1 MSTLAQE
8 ERAFDCRCLPTLQ
21 LADAIWQVIFEE
33 LPADVAKYLQRQ
45 FSLRRALCRTS
56 SASSKVSGLR
66 HAAPRNFGCQVSAW
80 VGILGTSPGS
90 GGGTNPLEAR
100 RASWEAELKSR
111 TRDGLLTALRDMQR
125 LYSKWVTVFEWGK
138 PLRMSAFSADENE
151 YLLNSASLRSQG
163 RSPAIDYWPEGA
175 PEPELHQAS
184 HLLLDRDHDMPEGVR
199 KSGSTDY
206 AKLCQTLRL

>member
-80 VGILGTSPGS
+80 VS

-111 TRDGLLTALRDMQR
+111 TRDGLFDSPARHAAPILEMGD
-125 LYSKWVTVFEWGK
+125 
-138 PLRMSAFSADENE
+138 
-151 YLLNSASLRSQG
+151 SLRVG
-163 RSPAIDYWPEGA
+163 
-175 PEPELHQAS
+175 QAS
-184 HLLLDRDHDMPEGVR
+184 ANVR
-199 KSGSTDY
+199 F
-206 AKLCQTLRL
+206 LC